1 MKTLKMTAILLV
13 LLVIAGCGRGPKLEI
28 ETFEVNHIEHYQLTQ
43 LVEPYIFSG
52 REGAQGMYTVSG
64 NVLTVRETSDNL
76 GRIAAVLQKYDVRK
90 PSIMLHIDVIEADGG
105 EIDPSIQ
112 DIADRL
118 RELFRF
124 TGYQRVAGGVVAI
137 TEGSEIDQT
146 MGVGGSTGSGGSF
159 SFQARIGRIGQED
172 GDWTLYAES
181 LYLRRDD
188 GTVIRTSAQLRVGQT
203 TLVGTSLEGSGAK
216 AVILAVRPEIYE

>member
-1 MKTLKMTAILLV
+1 MKTVKMTAVLLV
-13 LLVIAGCGRGPKLEI
+13 LLVIAGCGKAPRLEI

-43 LVEPYIFSG
+43 LIEPYIFYG
-52 REGAQGMYTVSG
+52 REGSEGMYTVSG
-64 NVLTVRETSDNL
+64 NVLTVRETPDNL
-76 GRIAAVLQKYDVRK
+76 ARIAAVLQKYDVRK

-124 TGYQRVAGGVVAI
+124 TGYERVAGGV
-137 TEGSEIDQT
+137 
-146 MGVGGSTGSGGSF
+146 TGSNGTF
-159 SFQARIGRIGQED
+159 SFQARIGRISQED

-181 LYLRRDD
+181 LYLRRGD

-216 AVILAVRPEIYE
+216 AVILAVRPEIHE

>member
-1 MKTLKMTAILLV
+1 MKTVKMTAVLLV
-13 LLVIAGCGRGPKLEI
+13 LLVIAGCGKAPRLEI

-43 LVEPYIFSG
+43 LIEPYIFYG
-52 REGAQGMYTVSG
+52 REGSEGMYTVSG
-64 NVLTVRETSDNL
+64 NVLTVRETPDNL
-76 GRIAAVLQKYDVRK
+76 ARIAAVLLKYDVRK

-112 DIADRL
+112 DIAERL

-124 TGYQRVAGGVVAI
+124 TGYERVAGGVMAV

-146 MGVGGSTGSGGSF
+146 MGVGGVTGSSSTF
-159 SFQARIGRIGQED
+159 SFQARIGRISQED

-181 LYLRRDD
+181 LYLRRGD

-216 AVILAVRPEIYE
+216 AVILAVRPEIHE